1 MDTEELKTAQASE
14 EPAETVEQEGEQVG
28 TADTGNQQ
36 TETDA
41 NTETND
47 ADFSEG
53 ATDGNDQPAE
63 EPKKEP
69 QSKERNAEEAR
80 KRREA
85 EKQAAIKQARVDAI
99 IEAMGGK
106 NPYTNAEMTDADD
119 VEEYLNMKKIEK
131 DGKDPIA
138 DYASWTKQQAKARK
152 AEQEAQAAQEAKA
165 RDDIEAFRKAHPDV
179 DTNVLFKDEAFTDY
193 AEGKLGNRPLTQIYD
208 GYQKLVGGARK
219 AEQEKAAQALA
230 NSRATPGSSSSPA
243 NADVGYFSQE
253 DVKKM
258 SDEEIDKNWDKIKQS
273 QKQWGKK

>member
-14 EPAETVEQEGEQVG
+14 DTAGTVNQAEEQVG
-28 TADTGNQQ
+28 TADTDNQQ

-53 ATDGNDQPAE
+53 ETDGNDQPAE

-85 EKQAAIKQARVDAI
+85 EKQEAIKKARVEAI

-152 AEQEAQAAQEAKA
+152 AEQEAQEAQEAKA

-179 DTNVLFKDEAFTDY
+179 DTNALFKDEAFTDY

-230 NSRATPGSSSSPA
+230 NSRATPGS
-243 NADVGYFSQE
+243 VQSQPNGDTE
-253 DVKKM
+253 FFTVDQVRKM
-258 SDEEIDKNWDKIKQS
+258 SPQEVRQNYDKIMKS
-273 QKQWGKK
+273 MKKW

>member
-14 EPAETVEQEGEQVG
+14 DTAGTVNQAEEQVG

-36 TETDA
+36 TDVNEQTD
-41 NTETND
+41 TND
-47 ADFSEG
+47 ADFSDDD
-53 ATDGNDQPAE
+53 AAGNDQPAE
-63 EPKKEP
+63 KPKKEP
-69 QSKERNAEEAR
+69 QSRERNAEEAR
-80 KRREA
+80 RRREA
-85 EKQAAIKQARVDAI
+85 EKQEAIKKARVEAI

-179 DTNVLFKDEAFTDY
+179 DTNILFKDEAFTDY

-230 NSRATPGSSSSPA
+230 NSRATPGSAHTNAATEADFFSADQVRSMTPA
-243 NADVGYFSQE
+243 
-253 DVKKM
+253 
-258 SDEEIDKNWDKIKQS
+258 EIHKNYEIILKSMRKW
-273 QKQWGKK
+273 

>member
-28 TADTGNQQ
+28 TADTDNQQ

-53 ATDGNDQPAE
+53 ETDGNDHPAE

-85 EKQAAIKQARVDAI
+85 EKQAAIKQARVEAI

-165 RDDIEAFRKAHPDV
+165 RDDIEAFRKSHPDV

-230 NSRATPGSSSSPA
+230 NSRATPGSAHTNAATEADFFSADQVRNMTPA
-243 NADVGYFSQE
+243 
-253 DVKKM
+253 
-258 SDEEIDKNWDKIKQS
+258 EIHKNYEIILKSMRKW
-273 QKQWGKK
+273 